1 MVNRRTRQTSKGR
14 NAKRSKTSSTTA
26 TSGAEMETT
35 ATVTT
40 AAPQAKYLHT
50 LIREVGYRK
59 YKISKI
65 RILPAQAPGE
75 SRCYGIRCFNGDSES
90 NPQSSSGTRRKER
103 YIRERTSRSKGVTRG
118 AGESARHRLAP
129 RTDPGHRLALD

>member
-1 MVNRRTRQTSKGR
+1 MRGCSEAGFMLLEYYSFLNCVRK
-14 NAKRSKTSSTTA
+14 
-26 TSGAEMETT
+26 SG
-35 ATVTT
+35 
-40 AAPQAKYLHT
+40 KSNLRHT

-59 YKISKI
+59 YKISEI

-75 SRCYGIRCFNGDSES
+75 SRCYDIRCFSGDSES

-129 RTDPGHRLALD
+129 RTDPGHRLA